1 VFDFK
6 EEDELPELTSGKFLG
21 KLKNSNLDNHA
32 MLKYEFLECGNVPSI
47 SVFFF
52 FFFLSIPR
60 NQMEL
65 LILIFDFLIYFVKL
79 CTV

>member
-52 FFFLSIPR
+52 FFPFNSQEP
-60 NQMEL
+60 NGA
-65 LILIFDFLIYFVKL
+65 FDFDF
-79 CTV
+79 